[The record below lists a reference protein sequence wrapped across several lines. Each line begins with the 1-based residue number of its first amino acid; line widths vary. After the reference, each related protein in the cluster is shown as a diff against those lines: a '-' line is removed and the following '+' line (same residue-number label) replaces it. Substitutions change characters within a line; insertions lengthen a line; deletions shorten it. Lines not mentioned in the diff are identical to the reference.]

1 MNDNVILFPGMKN
14 VSAVPQTIDEIVD
27 KVTQTRQDHVD
38 LVMVNVTSELVNIFG
53 ANGIDINDDKYLRDV
68 AMVIESAKSLLYKQ
82 YDLEHPFHEMV
93 DSIFEFDYNEDE
105 SVSYRY
111 TLPTT
116 NEDE

>member
-14 VSAVPQTIDEIVD
+14 VNAAPQSIDEIVD

-38 LVMVNVTSELVNIFG
+38 LVMVNITSELVNVF
-53 ANGIDINDDKYLRDV
+53 ASNGIDIYDDKYLKDV
-68 AMVIESAKSLLYKQ
+68 AMVIESTKSLMYRQ
-82 YDLEHPFHEMV
+82 YDLEHTFHEMV
-93 DSIFEFDYNEDE
+93 DNIFEFDYNEDD